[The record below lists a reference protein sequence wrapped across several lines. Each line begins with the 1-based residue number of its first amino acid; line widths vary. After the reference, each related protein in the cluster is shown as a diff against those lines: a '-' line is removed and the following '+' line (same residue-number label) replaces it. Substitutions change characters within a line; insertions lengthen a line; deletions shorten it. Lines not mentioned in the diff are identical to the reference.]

1 MKSNLKFFKNSQTL
15 PVDEFF
21 KNVLYDKKIGYYNS
35 KQPFGRSG
43 DYITAPNISRLF
55 SEMIAIWVISTWES
69 IGKPKNLN
77 LIELGPGDGSLTKV
91 LIDVFERF
99 PEFNNTMNIY
109 LYEISNFLKKK
120 QKNNIN
126 NNKVKWISN
135 FKEIKKG
142 PVIFF
147 ANEFFDA
154 IPIKQFKRKNNS
166 LVEKYYILEK
176 NLKIKE
182 KFVKAS
188 KADIKIIGSFK
199 TLKNLR
205 FIEFPKSGL
214 KILENIIKIIS
225 KSEGFF
231 LMIDYGYIKPNNQ
244 NTLQSV
250 INHKKNDILDNLG
263 KADITSHVN
272 FSLLKE
278 FFEKNHLKVKK
289 TITQKEFLENMGIIH
304 RAQIIAKKMKFSD
317 QSNLYLRLKRLLSSK
332 SMGNLFKV
340 ILAHNNKDKKIFG
353 FN

>member
-1 MKSNLKFFKNSQTL
+1 MKSNLKFFKNSQNL
-15 PVDEFF
+15 PADEFF
-21 KNVLYDKKIGYYNS
+21 KNVLFDKKIGYYNS
-35 KQPFGRSG
+35 KQPFGRRG

-55 SEMIAIWVISTWES
+55 SEMIAIWVISTWEA

-77 LIELGPGDGSLTKV
+77 FIELGPGDGSLTKV
-91 LIDVFERF
+91 LIDVFNRF
-99 PEFNNTMNIY
+99 PEFNNTINIY

-135 FKEIKKG
+135 FDGIKKG

-166 LVEKYYILEK
+166 LLEKYYILEK

-188 KADIKIIGSFK
+188 KVDIKIIESFK

-214 KILENIIKIIS
+214 KILKNIIKRIS
-225 KSEGFF
+225 RSEGF
-231 LMIDYGYIKPNNQ
+231 LLIIDYGYIKPNNQ

-250 INHKKNDILDNLG
+250 INHKKNDIMDNLG

-278 FFEKNHLKVKK
+278 FFEKNNIKVKK
-289 TITQKEFLENMGIIH
+289 TITQKEFLENMGIIQ

-317 QSNLYLRLKRLLSSK
+317 QSNLYFRLKRLLSSK

-340 ILAHNNKDKKIFG
+340 ILAYNSKDKKIFG

>member
-1 MKSNLKFFKNSQTL
+1 M
-15 PVDEFF
+15 
-21 KNVLYDKKIGYYNS
+21 
-35 KQPFGRSG
+35 
-43 DYITAPNISRLF
+43 
-55 SEMIAIWVISTWES
+55 
-69 IGKPKNLN
+69 
-77 LIELGPGDGSLTKV
+77 
-91 LIDVFERF
+91 
-99 PEFNNTMNIY
+99 
-109 LYEISNFLKKK
+109 
-120 QKNNIN
+120 
-126 NNKVKWISN
+126 KWISN

-225 KSEGFF
+225 RSEGFL